1 MLIHTSVRLPDVK
14 SQAKNGEIN
23 KKVEHKHV
31 CFRDTLEGTSLI
43 RTILAILARNPYAPC
58 TQRLNNLKTHRSFF
72 FYG

>member
-31 CFRDTLEGTSLI
+31 
-43 RTILAILARNPYAPC
+43 
-58 TQRLNNLKTHRSFF
+58 FF
-72 FYG
+72 FGIPWRARP